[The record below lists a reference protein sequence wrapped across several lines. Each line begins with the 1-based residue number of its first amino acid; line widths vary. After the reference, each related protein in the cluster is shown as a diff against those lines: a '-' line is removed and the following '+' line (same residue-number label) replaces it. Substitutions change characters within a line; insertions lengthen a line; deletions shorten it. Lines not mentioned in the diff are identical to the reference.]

1 MSNPGIGSRIPGGH
15 TPKIHIGI
23 VNLLQEKTGNR
34 ASAIDA
40 EQPRGTTAESK
51 GSSFIARTA
60 IIFAQVPILPSE
72 LEGVLALDP
81 GQQVVDNIRG
91 PPGSVLNIGAGITAE
106 GVEAIAKV
114 NLRRRAVACNTRNL
128 RKVISKRCRNGAVT
142 FIPVEVAAREM
153 VEQGWTEGV
162 VPIQSVHKG
171 VLRGGESLVSQL
183 QGQNSVEIRG
193 SALIIDRNKE

>member
-40 EQPRGTTAESK
+40 EQTRGTTAESK

-72 LEGVLALDP
+72 LERVLALYP
-81 GQQVVDNIRG
+81 SEQVVDNIRG
-91 PPGSVLNIGAGITAE
+91 PPGSVLGIGAGITPE
-106 GVEAIAKV
+106 GLEAIAKI
-114 NLRRRAVACNTRNL
+114 NLWRRAVACNTRNL
-128 RKVISKRCRNGAVT
+128 RKVISIRRDDGSVSFVSVKVT
-142 FIPVEVAAREM
+142 AREV
-153 VEQGWTEGV
+153 VEQGRTERV
-162 VPIQSVHKG
+162 VPVQPVHKG
-171 VLRGGESLVSQL
+171 VLRSREILVGKL
-183 QGQNSVEIRG
+183 QW
-193 SALIIDRNKE
+193 